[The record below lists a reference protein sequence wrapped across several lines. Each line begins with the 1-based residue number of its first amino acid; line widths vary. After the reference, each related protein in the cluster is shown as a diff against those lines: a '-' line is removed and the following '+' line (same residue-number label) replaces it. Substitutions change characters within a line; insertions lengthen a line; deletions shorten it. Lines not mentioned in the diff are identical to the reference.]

1 MSTNGTNA
9 PNAPNGGK
17 DLAEQRARAIALL
30 EATHAFPVAYELSV
44 IALSNDGV
52 FALVRAA
59 IEVGYAGPWPPE
71 GYQAVPSSAG
81 RYTSHRF
88 KIPCAR
94 PEDVLDLYARLRA
107 VEGVMTVL

>member
-1 MSTNGTNA
+1 MSTNGTKG
-9 PNAPNGGK
+9 PE
-17 DLAEQRARAIALL
+17 EQRAKAIALL
-30 EATHAFPVAYELSV
+30 EATHEFPVAYELSV
-44 IALSNDGV
+44 IALSTDGV

-59 IEVGYAGPWPPE
+59 IEVGYAGPWPPA
-71 GYQAVPSSAG
+71 GYQAVASKAG

-88 KIPCAR
+88 TIPCTS